1 MVILEDVCFQPLH
14 APQAPREW
22 NLHCPQSGIVMI
34 IGDNG
39 SGKSTL
45 AQLLAG
51 WFPDFLPGALRGA
64 GVLPGGPIGQMP
76 LVERAQYVQLVQQS
90 PWLQFSGCTF
100 SVEEEIAFG
109 PENLCLPPETILQR
123 IEQAMTITDSL
134 SLRYRHPVN
143 LSGGEAQRVTIASA
157 LAMRPQLLLLDEALS
172 RLSPPARHRMLSQ
185 LAEWARS
192 MQALVILFE
201 RDPTPV
207 QAWCQSGWRLTT
219 NSLEPLC

>member
-1 MVILEDVCFQPLH
+1 MVTLEDVCFQPLYST
-14 APQAPREW
+14 QAPREW
-22 NLHCPQSGIVMI
+22 NLHCPQPGMVMI
-34 IGDNG
+34 TGGNG

-51 WFPDFLPGALRGA
+51 WFPEFLPGAFRGT
-64 GVLPGGPIGQMP
+64 GILPGAPIGQMS

-90 PWLQFSGCTF
+90 PWLQLSGCTF

-109 PENLCLPPETILQR
+109 PENLCLPPEEILQR
-123 IEQAMTITDSL
+123 IEQAMTITDCL
-134 SLRYRHPVN
+134 PLRHRHPAT

-157 LAMRPQLLLLDEALS
+157 LAMSPQLLLLDEALS
-172 RLSPPARHRMLSQ
+172 RLSPPAMRRMLSQ
-185 LAEWARS
+185 LADWARS
-192 MQALVILFE
+192 TRALVIFFE
-201 RDPTPV
+201 RDPAPV